1 MKKSI
6 LLLLSIL
13 VFSCNKK
20 EEKSIIQNHETV
32 AKEVN
37 PLDTLKYATNLDL
50 YCKMDNTK
58 YGVSD
63 TTYYKGKLYGFCAK
77 MCKDEFKKNPEKYLA
92 KK

>member
-1 MKKSI
+1 MKKTVYLFII
-6 LLLLSIL
+6 LTALN
-13 VFSCNKK
+13 CNKK
-20 EEKSIIQNHETV
+20 QEKFVIQNEKIV
-32 AKEVN
+32 AKTIN

-63 TTYYKGKLYGFCAK
+63 TAYYKGQLYGFCAK
-77 MCKDEFKKNPEKYLA
+77 MCKDEFKKNPEKYLT

>member
-1 MKKSI
+1 MKKNI

-20 EEKSIIQNHETV
+20 EEKAIIHKHETV
-32 AKEVN
+32 VKEVN
-37 PLDTLKYATNLDL
+37 PLDTLKYTTNLDL